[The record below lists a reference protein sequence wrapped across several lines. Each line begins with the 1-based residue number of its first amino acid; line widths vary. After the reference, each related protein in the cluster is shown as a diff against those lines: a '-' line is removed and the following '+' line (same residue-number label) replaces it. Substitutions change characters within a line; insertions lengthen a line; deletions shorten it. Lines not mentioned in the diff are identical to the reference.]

1 MPTDPLTW
9 PEPLSVRHTGWATPL
24 TRPRMSNDED
34 VRPGLSLTNRYL
46 IKDGAPVIPV
56 SGELHYSRVPRHRWA
71 ERLRQMKAGGV
82 TVVASY
88 LFWLHHSPAP
98 GEYRFDGNLDVAA
111 FVDLAVETG
120 LDVVLRLGPW
130 VHAESRNGGFPD
142 WVRHAPVRHRTDDPG
157 YLRLVEEWFA
167 AIGAAVGDRFAT
179 VLGIQ
184 LENELYT
191 QPEHLRTLKRMAR
204 AAGMSAP
211 IWTATAWDSAELPEE
226 EVLPLYGGYGDG
238 FWVDSDAPW
247 APNFRDHYFF
257 SHVWDDP
264 GIGADVRRAQ
274 NIEAAKGGP
283 RTPSELFP
291 AATCELAGGM
301 ATAYH
306 RRPRPSAL
314 DVATIA
320 HCKIGNGSAWQGYY
334 MYAGGTNPVGTDMGD
349 SGGMQESHATGYPND
364 LPRLGYDFHAPIGEA
379 GALAPSHAEL
389 RRQHTFLAAFGA
401 KLAEMPSSLPDVRPN
416 GVEDGR
422 TLRWA
427 LRSDGRSGFLFIAWH
442 QPHFPLDT
450 YRGARFKV
458 VLDDGELEFP
468 SRPVDIP
475 AGTLARWPVNLTTGG
490 VRLPWATA
498 SALTVLPGAV
508 PTLVLLAEAGI
519 PPELAVFDQGSVVVR
534 ELTPGLE
541 PLRVETETGVLD
553 ILTLPAGTAG
563 SVWVSEEAGRRLLLS
578 DDELQWDATG
588 RLTLK
593 TASIAS
599 VRVYDPAARA
609 FADLPITPDRAPLRV
624 DVTATEL
631 RAATA
636 VPAEYGKHDGRV
648 SAPVRAAFD
657 EHAAVFHL
665 ELPEWAADPE
675 HDALLEIDWAG
686 DAGELRV
693 DGVTVTDRFW
703 DGSRWQVNLTDA
715 GHRRGA
721 RVTLHLLPLATV
733 SRVSLPPEA
742 RDRLVAAGSQ
752 LLAIDAIRVT
762 GRSLTTE
769 PAPEHRVRKTSRRM
783 ADGREIIYF
792 DDTEPYVSGTAARRA
807 EDTRPLPPAEEVLKG
822 GAQLRYDPLTGE
834 WIAMAAHR
842 NDRTFMPPADQD
854 PLAPT
859 VPGGFPTEIAE
870 AGYDVVVFENRFPS
884 FSPRND
890 QLDGY
895 VDGDP
900 LWPVRPAGGRTEVVC
915 FSSAP
920 KGSFGSLTPHRA
932 RTVIEAWADRT
943 RELGEQPGIEHVFVF
958 ENRGEEIGVTLP
970 HPHGQI
976 YAFPFVPPKAAR
988 MLEMADRHRDRT
1000 GGNLFRDVLDA
1011 ERRAGTRIVTASEH
1025 WTAYVPAAARW
1036 PVEVHLAP
1044 HRDVADL
1051 PALTGPERD
1060 DLARIYLDVLGRL
1073 DRYFPGPEPLPYI
1086 AGVHQAPVHLGRDLF
1101 RLHLQVFSVLRAPG
1115 KLKYLAGVESAMAA
1129 WISDTTPEKIAARL
1143 REVA

>member
-1 MPTDPLTW
+1 
-9 PEPLSVRHTGWATPL
+9 
-24 TRPRMSNDED
+24 MSNTED
-34 VRPGLSLTNRYL
+34 ARPGLSLTNRYL
-46 IKDGAPVIPV
+46 IKDGTPVIPV
-56 SGELHYSRVPRHRWA
+56 SGEMHYSRVPRQRWA

-88 LFWLHHSPAP
+88 VFWLHHSPAP
-98 GEYRFDGNLDVAA
+98 GEYRFDDNLDVAA
-111 FVDLAVETG
+111 FVDLAVEIG
-120 LDVVLRLGPW
+120 LDVVLRIGPW

-142 WVRHAPVRHRTDDPG
+142 WVQQAPVRHRTDDPG
-157 YLRLVEEWFA
+157 YLRLVEEFF
-167 AIGAAVGDRFAT
+167 AAVGGNVGERFGD

-184 LENELYT
+184 IENELYT

-204 AAGMSAP
+204 EAGMSAP
-211 IWTATAWDSAELPEE
+211 IWTATAWDSAELPDQ

-283 RTPSELFP
+283 RTPSADFP

-334 MYAGGTNPVGTDMGD
+334 MYTGGTNPPGEL
-349 SGGMQESHATGYPND
+349 QESHATGYPND

-379 GALAPSHAEL
+379 GALAASHAEL
-389 RRQHTFLAAFGA
+389 RRQHAFLAAFGGR
-401 KLAEMPSSLPDVRPN
+401 LAEMPSSLPDVRPN
-416 GVEDGR
+416 GVEDSE

-427 LRSDGRSGFLFIAWH
+427 LRSDGTSGFLFVAWH

-450 YRGARFKV
+450 YRGARFRV
-458 VLDDGELEFP
+458 NLDDQTLEFP

-475 AGTLARWPVNLTTGG
+475 AGTLARWPVNLTAGG
-490 VRLPWATA
+490 VRIAWATA
-498 SALTVLPGAV
+498 SALTLLPGAV

-519 PPELAVFDQGSVVVR
+519 PVSLAVSDQDPQD
-534 ELTPGLE
+534 LAPGLE
-541 PLRVETETGVLD
+541 PIRIETGTGVLD
-553 ILTLPAGTAG
+553 VLVLPAATAD
-563 SVWVSEEAGRRLLLS
+563 SVWVREEPVRRVLLS
-578 DDELQWDATG
+578 DDELQWDTSG
-588 RLTLK
+588 KLLVK

-599 VRVYDPAARA
+599 VRAYDPAARA
-609 FADLPITPDRAPLRV
+609 FADVVVAPVHAPVTV
-624 DVTATEL
+624 DVPVTEL

-636 VPAEYGKHDGRV
+636 VPAEYGKHDGRA
-648 SAPVRAAFD
+648 SAPSRDAFD
-657 EHAAVFHL
+657 EHAAVWRL
-665 ELPEWAADPE
+665 RLPDWAADPE
-675 HDALLEIDWAG
+675 HDALLRIDWAG
-686 DAGELRV
+686 DAGELRI

-703 DGSRWQVNLTDA
+703 DGSRWQVNLIDA
-715 GHRRGA
+715 GYRTGA
-721 RVTLHLLPLATV
+721 AVTLHLLPLATV
-733 SRVSLPPEA
+733 SRVSVPEDA
-742 RDRLVAAGSQ
+742 RDRLVDAGSQ
-752 LLAIDAIRVT
+752 LLAIDAIRVV
-762 GRSLTTE
+762 GRSMTAE
-769 PAPEHRVRKTSRRM
+769 PAPRHRVRKTSRRM

-792 DDTEPYVSGTAARRA
+792 DDTEPYVSGAATRQA
-807 EDTRPLPPAEEVLKG
+807 ADTRPLPSAEEVLKG
-822 GAQLRYDPLTGE
+822 GAQVRYDPLTGE
-834 WIAMAAHR
+834 WIAMASHR
-842 NDRTFMPPADQD
+842 NDRTFLPPADQD

-859 VPGGFPTEIAE
+859 MPGGFPTEIAE
-870 AGYDVVVFENRFPS
+870 ADYDVVVFENRFPA
-884 FSPRND
+884 FSPRNGGSD
-890 QLDGY
+890 AF

-900 LWPVRPAGGRTEVVC
+900 LWPVRPANGRTEVVC

-920 KGSFGSLTPHRA
+920 QGSFGSLTAHRA
-932 RTVIEAWADRT
+932 RTVLEAWADRT
-943 RELGEQPGIEHVFVF
+943 AELGRQPGVEHVFVF
-958 ENRGEEIGVTLP
+958 ENRGREIGVTLS

-988 MLEMADRHRDRT
+988 MLSMARAHRERT
-1000 GGNLFRDVLDA
+1000 GRNLFRDILDA
-1011 ERRAGTRIVTASEH
+1011 ERRAGTRIVASTRH

-1044 HRDVADL
+1044 HRDVPDL
-1051 PALTGPERD
+1051 PALTDIERD

-1073 DRYFPGPEPLPYI
+1073 DRYFPDSSPLPYI
-1086 AGVHQAPVHLGRDLF
+1086 AGVHQAPVHEGRDEF

-1115 KLKYLAGVESAMAA
+1115 KLKYLAGVESAMAS

>member
-1 MPTDPLTW
+1 VPNPA
-9 PEPLSVRHTGWATPL
+9 EPLSIRHHAWSTPL
-24 TRPRMSNDED
+24 RKPRMSNDED
-34 VRPGLSLTNRYL
+34 VRAGLSLTNRYL
-46 IKDGAPVIPV
+46 IRNGVPVIPV
-56 SGELHYSRVPRHRWA
+56 SGEMHYSRVPRHRWA

-88 LFWLHHSPAP
+88 IFWLHHSPAP
-98 GEYRFDGNLDVAA
+98 GDYRFDGNLDVAA

-120 LDVVLRLGPW
+120 LDVVLRIGPW

-142 WVRHAPVRHRTDDPG
+142 WVRHAPVRHRTDDPA
-157 YLRLVEEWFA
+157 YLAMVGEWFGA
-167 AIGAAVGDRFAT
+167 LGAALGGRCAK

-184 LENELYT
+184 VENELYT
-191 QPEHLRTLKRMAR
+191 QPEHLRTLKRMSR
-204 AAGMSAP
+204 QAGMSAP
-211 IWTATAWDSAELPEE
+211 LWTATAWDSAELPED

-283 RTPSELFP
+283 RVPSDLFP
-291 AATCELAGGM
+291 PATCELAGGM

-334 MYAGGTNPVGTDMGD
+334 MYAGGTNPDTAD
-349 SGGMQESHATGYPND
+349 GMQESHATGYPND

-379 GALAPSHAEL
+379 GALAESHAEL
-389 RRQHTFLAAFGA
+389 RRQHTFLSAFGA
-401 KLAEMPSSLPDVRPN
+401 RLAEMPSTLPEVRPN
-416 GVEDGR
+416 GVEDR
-422 TLRWA
+422 ETLRWA
-427 LRSDGRSGFLFIAWH
+427 LRSDGTSGFLFIAWH

-450 YRGARFKV
+450 YRGARFQV

-475 AGTLARWPVNLTTGG
+475 AGTLARWPVNLTAGG
-490 VRLPWATA
+490 VRLDWATA
-498 SALTVLPGAV
+498 SALTLLPGAV

-519 PPELAVFDQGSVVVR
+519 PPAMAVAGQERTV
-534 ELTPGLE
+534 TPGLE
-541 PLRVETETGVLD
+541 PHRFETGSGTLD
-553 ILTLPAGTAG
+553 ILVLPAETAG
-563 SVWVSEEAGRRLLLS
+563 AVWVREAGGRRLLLS
-578 DDELQWDATG
+578 DNELQWDASGTI
-588 RLTLK
+588 RVK
-593 TASIAS
+593 AASTAP
-599 VRVYDPAARA
+599 VRAYDPATRA
-609 FADLPITPDRAPLRV
+609 FTDLALAPRQAPPVTDVPTTLLRP
-624 DVTATEL
+624 ATD
-631 RAATA
+631 
-636 VPAEYGKHDGRV
+636 VPAEYGKHDGRS
-648 SAPVRAAFD
+648 SAPGREAFD
-657 EHAAVFHL
+657 EHAAVHRL
-665 ELPEWAADPE
+665 HLPEWAADPGQ
-675 HDALLEIDWAG
+675 DALLQIDWAG
-686 DAGELRV
+686 DVGELRV
-693 DGVTVTDRFW
+693 DGTTVTDRFW
-703 DGSRWQVNLTDA
+703 DGSRWQVNLVDA
-715 GHRRGA
+715 GYRAGA
-721 RVTLHLLPLATV
+721 DVTLHLLPLATV
-733 SRVSLPPEA
+733 SAVSVPSAA
-742 RDRLVAAGSQ
+742 RDRLVAADSQ

-762 GRSLTTE
+762 GRSTATE
-769 PAPEHRVRKTSRRM
+769 PERVHRMRKTSRRM

-792 DDTEPYVSGTAARRA
+792 DDTEPYVSGAAVRQA
-807 EDTRPLPPAEEVLKG
+807 ADTRPLPPAEEVLRG
-822 GAQLRYDPLTGE
+822 GAEVRYDPLTGE
-834 WIAMAAHR
+834 WIAMASHR

-870 AGYDVVVFENRFPS
+870 AAYDVVVFENRFPALS
-884 FSPRND
+884 ARN
-890 QLDGY
+890 GGSAGF

-900 LWPVRPAGGRTEVVC
+900 LWPAQPADGRTEVVC

-920 KGSFGSLTPHRA
+920 QGSFGSLSPQRA
-932 RTVIEAWADRT
+932 RTVLEAWADRT
-943 RELGEQPGIEHVFVF
+943 AELGRQPGVEHVFVF
-958 ENRGEEIGVTLP
+958 ENRGKEIGVTLP

-988 MLEMADRHRDRT
+988 MLSQAAAHRERT
-1000 GGNLFRDVLDA
+1000 GGNLFRDILDA
-1011 ERRAGTRIVTASEH
+1011 EHRAGTRIVAGTEH

-1036 PVEVHLAP
+1036 PIEVHLAP
-1044 HRDVADL
+1044 HRDVPDL

-1086 AGVHQAPVHLGRDLF
+1086 AGVHQAPVRTGRDLF

-1115 KLKYLAGVESAMAA
+1115 KLKYLAGVESAMAS
-1129 WISDTTPEKIAARL
+1129 WISDTTPEKIATRL